1 MSRVTTALLTAGP
14 KSLSPWGDRAWRVS
28 LVAQLVEGSSAPYWI
43 ASPTQ
48 PAEHLVSPDS
58 LQVEYPAAECVVE
71 SAVETCLVETENV
84 SLKDG
89 VRHIAPYYDVS
100 APETFGYLTQKLSE
114 RVRLSITVLDEFSL
128 VDDEVIRRLRQAGF
142 DVDVYGLVSSG
153 IATS

>member
-1 MSRVTTALLTAGP
+1 M
-14 KSLSPWGDRAWRVS
+14 
-28 LVAQLVEGSSAPYWI
+28 VAQLVEGSSAPYWI

-71 SAVETCLVETENV
+71 SAVMLLSAYLGASAVETCLVETENV